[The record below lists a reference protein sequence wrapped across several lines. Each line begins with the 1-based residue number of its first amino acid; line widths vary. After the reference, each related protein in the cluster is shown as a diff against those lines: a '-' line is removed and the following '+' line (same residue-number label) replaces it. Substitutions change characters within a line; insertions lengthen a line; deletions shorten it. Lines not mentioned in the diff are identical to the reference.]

1 MTFIPDKKQIET
13 RYPVL
18 HHKLL
23 FASETKE
30 EVLTWT
36 VNGADLGY
44 LGSFSKDKM
53 HCSEENLEVFGLP
66 ALNISNLRNKI
77 IMFYLKWLK

>member
-1 MTFIPDKKQIET
+1 MTFIPDKKQSDT

-30 EVLTWT
+30 
-36 VNGADLGY
+36 
-44 LGSFSKDKM
+44 
-53 HCSEENLEVFGLP
+53 
-66 ALNISNLRNKI
+66 
-77 IMFYLKWLK
+77 